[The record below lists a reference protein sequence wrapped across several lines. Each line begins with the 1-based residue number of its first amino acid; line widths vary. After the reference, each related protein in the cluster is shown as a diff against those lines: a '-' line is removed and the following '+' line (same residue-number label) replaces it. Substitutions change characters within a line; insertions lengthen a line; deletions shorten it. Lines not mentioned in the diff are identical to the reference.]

1 MGDISNPV
9 HDSEMSS
16 RDVRAVCNGPAVP
29 GEVTGGRVN
38 APIGWQVSI
47 SGAPAPVRGAGQSA
61 MGAAGGAPTPAK
73 EDDVYLVPIHEQL
86 AEQAH
91 KMPSA
96 FQFAKYTAELQAQ
109 SRLSPAVIA
118 KSELHPLAAI
128 RAHARRLVPHE
139 ENINT

>member
-61 MGAAGGAPTPAK
+61 MGAAGGAPSTAAPPSPPPPTHFYCSHQCSA
-73 EDDVYLVPIHEQL
+73 PIH
-86 AEQAH
+86 
-91 KMPSA
+91 
-96 FQFAKYTAELQAQ
+96 
-109 SRLSPAVIA
+109 
-118 KSELHPLAAI
+118 
-128 RAHARRLVPHE
+128 
-139 ENINT
+139 